1 MVKLRKVERNDDMTC
16 SHGESVVF
24 ILHVKE
30 MFFNR
35 RGTVTMRAEA
45 LHGHEWEYRSFAN
58 KKGGIGITL
67 LFI

>member
-1 MVKLRKVERNDDMTC
+1 MVILRKVEKNDDMTC
-16 SHGESVVF
+16 SHGKSVVF
-24 ILHVKE
+24 ILKE

-45 LHGHEWEYRSFAN
+45 LHNHEWEYSSFGN